1 MSLELVTNAIKLG
14 QMKREKVH
22 LESVQALVADMI
34 EGRDTAIL
42 AGGVPCSVY
51 LRAAEEPV
59 VRTGRLL
66 DVKRYS
72 PEEAKARALRA
83 TELGIEGL
91 TVATINEAIAGEI
104 LRMQVSVDKV
114 NYAIATGV
122 KS

>member
-22 LESVQALVADMI
+22 LESVQALVLDMI

-42 AGGVPCSVY
+42 MGGVPCSVY
-51 LRAAEEPV
+51 LRASEEPV

-66 DVKRYS
+66 DVKRYNS
-72 PEEAKARALRA
+72 EEAKARALRA

-91 TVATINEAIAGEI
+91 TVATISEAMGGEI
-104 LRMQVSVDKV
+104 VRMQVSIDKT